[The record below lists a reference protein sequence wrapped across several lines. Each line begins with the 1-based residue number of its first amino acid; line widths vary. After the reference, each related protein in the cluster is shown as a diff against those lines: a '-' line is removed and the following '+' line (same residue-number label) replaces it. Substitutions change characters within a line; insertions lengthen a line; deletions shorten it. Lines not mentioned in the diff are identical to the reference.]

1 MSKKSKSG
9 DFCFQVHLYN
19 ANLHLFL
26 NCAKF
31 ILLLP
36 RIYHPMLQ
44 RIQTIWIFLAVL
56 AAVFLFVTAQDVVI
70 SDRIPVIN
78 IGCVILVLVG
88 LLSVFSF
95 KNRKRQILL
104 NTISIIINAL
114 LIGVLVYW
122 LQTLSGGIDF
132 PEKGI
137 EPIFS
142 LIAVICLFMANIY
155 IKKDERLVKS
165 VDRLR

>member
-1 MSKKSKSG
+1 
-9 DFCFQVHLYN
+9 
-19 ANLHLFL
+19 
-26 NCAKF
+26 
-31 ILLLP
+31 
-36 RIYHPMLQ
+36 MLQ

-56 AAVFLFVTAQDVVI
+56 AAVFLFITGQDVAVFGN
-70 SDRIPVIN
+70 IPVIDSAC
-78 IGCVILVLVG
+78 IVLVLVG

-114 LIGVLVYW
+114 LIGVLAYW
-122 LQTLSGGIDF
+122 LLNLSGGIQF

-137 EPIFS
+137 EPVFP
-142 LIAVICLFMANIY
+142 LIAIICLFIANIY
-155 IKKDERLVKS
+155 IRKDERLVKS